1 MNYLLILGQK
11 MTEHIKYDNHEEEWE
26 KVLNVESRKKIAS
39 TWLEKN
45 KTINRWRH
53 DRMYKLLKPLINFDI
68 NLNWLTVGDG
78 RYGTDA
84 NALLSLGVKDVM
96 CTDISDKLLRIG
108 NENGFINQYSAE
120 NAENMSF
127 ENESFDFV
135 LCKEAY
141 HHFPRPHIA
150 LHEMFRV
157 SKVGVILIE
166 PCDAKISTPFFDI
179 LFPFIKKI
187 RRKIL
192 NREYD
197 DSGHAFEPVGNYVF
211 SISERELEKIQ
222 LGMHRR
228 FIAFNN
234 MNDYYESGYEFIKLD
249 SKNSFDNK
257 KIKKTKFVI
266 KARDILV
273 KYGLATPGII
283 FSILFK
289 SEPDP
294 ALLGML
300 KKEGWNV
307 RILPK
312 NPYLTP

>member
-1 MNYLLILGQK
+1 MA
-11 MTEHIKYDNHEEEWE
+11 EHIKYDNHEEEWE

-45 KTINRWRH
+45 DTIDRWRH
-53 DRMYKLLKPLINFDI
+53 DRMYKLLKPLVNYDR

-120 NAENMSF
+120 NAEKMSF
-127 ENESFDFV
+127 ENENFDFV

-157 SKVGVILIE
+157 AKLGVILIE
-166 PCDAKISTPFFDI
+166 PCDSKISTPFFDI

-211 SISERELEKIQ
+211 SVSERELEKVQ

-228 FIAFNN
+228 HLAFHSI
-234 MNDYYESGYEFIKLD
+234 NDYYESGFEFLRLD
-249 SKNSFDNK
+249 TFEQSERK
-257 KIKKTKFVI
+257 KINKAKRSI
-266 KARDILV
+266 KRRDRLV
-273 KYGLATPGII
+273 KYGLKSPDLLA
-283 FSILFK
+283 SILFK
-289 SEPDP
+289 SNPDP
-294 ALLGML
+294 LIL
-300 KKEGWNV
+300 KSLDEAGWRVKE
-307 RILPK
+307 LPN
-312 NPYLTP
+312 NPYI

>member
-1 MNYLLILGQK
+1 
-11 MTEHIKYDNHEEEWE
+11 MTEYIKYDNHEEEWE
-26 KVLNVESRKKIAS
+26 KILNVESRKKIAS
-39 TWLEKN
+39 TWLEQN
-45 KTINRWRH
+45 DTIDRWRH
-53 DRMYKLLKPLINFDI
+53 YRMYKLLKPLINYDT
-68 NLNWLTVGDG
+68 NLNWVTVGDG

-84 NALLSLGVKDVM
+84 NALLSLGVKNVM

-108 NENGFINQYSAE
+108 NENGFINQYSEE

-127 ENESFDFV
+127 ENERFDFV

-157 SKVGVILIE
+157 AKLGIILIE
-166 PCDAKISTPFFDI
+166 PCDIKISTPFFDK

-211 SISERELEKIQ
+211 SVSERELEKVQ

-228 FIAFNN
+228 HLAFHSI
-234 MNDYYESGYEFIKLD
+234 NDYYESGFEFLRID
-249 SKNSFDNK
+249 TFEQSERK
-257 KIKKTKFVI
+257 KINKAKRSI
-266 KARDILV
+266 KRRDRLV
-273 KYGLATPGII
+273 KYGLKSPDLLA
-283 FSILFK
+283 SILFK
-289 SEPDP
+289 SNPDP
-294 ALLGML
+294 LIL
-300 KKEGWNV
+300 KSLDEAGWRVKE
-307 RILPK
+307 LPN
-312 NPYLTP
+312 NPYI

>member
-1 MNYLLILGQK
+1 MA
-11 MTEHIKYDNHEEEWE
+11 EHIKYDNHEEEWE

-45 KTINRWRH
+45 DTIDRWRH
-53 DRMYKLLKPLINFDI
+53 DRMYKLLKPLVNYDR

-157 SKVGVILIE
+157 AKLGVILIE
-166 PCDAKISTPFFDI
+166 PCDSKISTPFFDI

-211 SISERELEKIQ
+211 SVSERELEKVQ

-228 FIAFNN
+228 HLAFHSI
-234 MNDYYESGYEFIKLD
+234 NDYYESGFEYLRLNTFEQ
-249 SKNSFDNK
+249 SERK
-257 KIKKTKFVI
+257 KINKAKRSI
-266 KARDILV
+266 KRRDRLV
-273 KYGLATPGII
+273 KYGLKSPDLLA
-283 FSILFK
+283 SILFK
-289 SEPDP
+289 SNPDP
-294 ALLGML
+294 LIL
-300 KKEGWNV
+300 KSLDEAGWRVKE
-307 RILPK
+307 LPN
-312 NPYLTP
+312 NPYI

>member
-1 MNYLLILGQK
+1 
-11 MTEHIKYDNHEEEWE
+11 MTEYIKYDNHEEEWE

-39 TWLEKN
+39 TWLEQN
-45 KTINRWRH
+45 DTINTWRH
-53 DRMYKLLKPLINFDI
+53 DRMYKLLKPLINYDT

-84 NALLSLGVKDVM
+84 NALLSLGVKNVM

-108 NENGFINQYSAE
+108 NENGFINQYSEE
-120 NAENMSF
+120 NAENMSL
-127 ENESFDFV
+127 ENERFDFV

-157 SKVGVILIE
+157 AKLGVILIE
-166 PCDAKISTPFFDI
+166 PCDSKISTPFIDI

-192 NREYD
+192 KREYD

-211 SISERELEKIQ
+211 SVSERELEKVQ

-228 FIAFNN
+228 HLAFHSI
-234 MNDYYESGYEFIKLD
+234 NDYYESGFEFLRLD
-249 SKNSFDNK
+249 TFEQSERK
-257 KIKKTKFVI
+257 KINKAKRSI
-266 KARDILV
+266 KRRDRLV
-273 KYGLATPGII
+273 KYGLKSPDLLA
-283 FSILFK
+283 SILFK
-289 SEPDP
+289 SNPDP
-294 ALLGML
+294 LIL
-300 KKEGWNV
+300 KFLDEAGWRVKE
-307 RILPK
+307 LPN
-312 NPYLTP
+312 NPYI

>member
-1 MNYLLILGQK
+1 MA
-11 MTEHIKYDNHEEEWE
+11 EHIKYDNHEKEWE
-26 KVLNVESRKKIAS
+26 KVINVESRKKIAS

-45 KTINRWRH
+45 DTIDRWRH
-53 DRMYKLLKPLINFDI
+53 DRMYNLLKPLVNYDT

-84 NALLSLGVKDVM
+84 NALLSLGVKNVM
-96 CTDISDKLLRIG
+96 CSDISDKLLRIG

-120 NAENMSF
+120 NAEKMSF
-127 ENESFDFV
+127 KNERFDFV

-157 SKVGVILIE
+157 AKLGVILIE
-166 PCDAKISTPFFDI
+166 PCDSKISTPFIDI

-192 NREYD
+192 KREYD

-211 SISERELEKIQ
+211 SVSERELEKVQ

-228 FIAFNN
+228 YLAFHAI
-234 MNDYYESGYEFIKLD
+234 NDYYESGFEFLH
-249 SKNSFDNK
+249 FDTLKQSEQK
-257 KIKKTKFVI
+257 KIDKAKRSI
-266 KARDILV
+266 KRRDRLV
-273 KYGLATPGII
+273 KYGLKSPDLLA
-283 FSILFK
+283 SILFK
-289 SEPDP
+289 SNPDP
-294 ALLGML
+294 LIL
-300 KKEGWNV
+300 KFLDEAGWRVKE
-307 RILPK
+307 LPN
-312 NPYLTP
+312 NPYI

>member
-53 DRMYKLLKPLINFDI
+53 DRMYKLLKPLINYDI

-211 SISERELEKIQ
+211 SISERELEKVQ

-228 FIAFNN
+228 HLAFHYI
-234 MNDYYESGYEFIKLD
+234 NDYYESGFEFLHLD
-249 SKNSFDNK
+249 TFDQSEQK
-257 KIKKTKFVI
+257 KIN
-266 KARDILV
+266 KAKSSIVRRDRLV
-273 KYGLATPGII
+273 KYGLKSPDLLA
-283 FSILFK
+283 SILFK
-289 SEPDP
+289 SNPDP
-294 ALLGML
+294 LIL
-300 KKEGWNV
+300 KSLDEAGWRVKE
-307 RILPK
+307 LPN
-312 NPYLTP
+312 NPYI

>member
-1 MNYLLILGQK
+1 
-11 MTEHIKYDNHEEEWE
+11 MTEYIKYDNHEEEWE

-39 TWLEKN
+39 TWLEQN
-45 KTINRWRH
+45 DTINTWRH
-53 DRMYKLLKPLINFDI
+53 DRMYKLLKPLINYDT

-84 NALLSLGVKDVM
+84 NALLSLGVKNVM

-108 NENGFINQYSAE
+108 NENGFINQYSEE

-127 ENESFDFV
+127 ENERFDFV

-157 SKVGVILIE
+157 AKLGIILIE
-166 PCDAKISTPFFDI
+166 PCDIKISTPFFDK

-197 DSGHAFEPVGNYVF
+197 NSGHAFEPVGNYVF
-211 SISERELEKIQ
+211 SVSERELEKVQ

-228 FIAFNN
+228 HLAFHSI
-234 MNDYYESGYEFIKLD
+234 NDYYESGFEFLRLD
-249 SKNSFDNK
+249 TFEQSERK
-257 KIKKTKFVI
+257 KINKAKRSI
-266 KARDILV
+266 KRRDRLV
-273 KYGLATPGII
+273 KYGLKSPDLLA
-283 FSILFK
+283 SILFK
-289 SEPDP
+289 SNPDP
-294 ALLGML
+294 LIL
-300 KKEGWNV
+300 KFLDEAGWRVKE
-307 RILPK
+307 LPN
-312 NPYLTP
+312 NPYI

>member
-1 MNYLLILGQK
+1 
-11 MTEHIKYDNHEEEWE
+11 MTENIKYDNHEDEWE

-53 DRMYKLLKPLINFDI
+53 DRMYKLLKPLINYDI

-211 SISERELEKIQ
+211 SVSERELEKVQ

-228 FIAFNN
+228 HLAFHSI
-234 MNDYYESGYEFIKLD
+234 NDYYESGFEFLRLD
-249 SKNSFDNK
+249 TFEQSERK
-257 KIKKTKFVI
+257 KINKAKRSI
-266 KARDILV
+266 KRRDRLV
-273 KYGLATPGII
+273 KYGLKSPDLLA
-283 FSILFK
+283 SILFK
-289 SEPDP
+289 SNPDP
-294 ALLGML
+294 LIL
-300 KKEGWNV
+300 KSLDEAGWRVKE
-307 RILPK
+307 LPN
-312 NPYLTP
+312 NPYI